1 MFFAMSLIM
10 MRIVA
15 GVESLGDGFSA
26 ARTRVREHQ
35 QTLPQALGD

>member
-1 MFFAMSLIM
+1 M

-15 GVESLGDGFSA
+15 GVESLRDGFSA